1 MRIIIGIIIGI
12 FIIFNWG
19 SIRDYFDNKLSKT
32 EEAVGSEVKAAPEQA
47 PKASPQQKN
56 NNEKVDSFKDF
67 K

>member
-19 SIRDYFDNKLSKT
+19 SIKEYFDEKLSKS
-32 EEAVGSEVKAAPEQA
+32 EESASPEAKTSQPTA
-47 PKASPQQKN
+47 PKSSPQKGG
-56 NNEKVDSFKDF
+56 EKADAFKDF

>member
-19 SIRDYFDNKLSKT
+19 SIKEYFDEKLSKS
-32 EEAVGSEVKAAPEQA
+32 EESASSDAKTSQPAAP
-47 PKASPQQKN
+47 KSSPQKGG
-56 NNEKVDSFKDF
+56 EKVDSFKDF

>member
-19 SIRDYFDNKLSKT
+19 SIKEYFDQKLSKS
-32 EEAVGSEVKAAPEQA
+32 EEPASSDAKGSQPVV
-47 PKASPQQKN
+47 PKSSPQKGG
-56 NNEKVDSFKDF
+56 EKVDSFKDF

>member
-19 SIRDYFDNKLSKT
+19 AIRDYFDQKLAKS
-32 EEAVGSEVKAAPEQA
+32 EESVGSDAKTSEPAAP
-47 PKASPQQKN
+47 KSSPQKSG
-56 NNEKVDSFKDF
+56 EKVDSFKDF